1 MTSSAYRGRIYD
13 ELCPMNSSK
22 MTGFCKNEDCPS
34 SDELLGFQTGDL
46 SLSRG
51 SEVRK
56 HLTSCE
62 FCEAEVEFYSHYPPD
77 ETSSEVTQI
86 PAPLYELAEALL
98 KNRQSDS
105 SLLSSLFN
113 EKG

>member
-1 MTSSAYRGRIYD
+1 
-13 ELCPMNSSK
+13 

-46 SLSRG
+46 SLSRC
-51 SEVRK
+51 SEIRK
-56 HLTSCE
+56 HLSACE
-62 FCEAEVEFYSHYPPD
+62 FCEAEVQFYSHYPPD
-77 ETSSEVTQI
+77 ESSSEVTEI

-105 SLLSSLFN
+105 SSLHSLFS
-113 EKG
+113 EQGTHKS